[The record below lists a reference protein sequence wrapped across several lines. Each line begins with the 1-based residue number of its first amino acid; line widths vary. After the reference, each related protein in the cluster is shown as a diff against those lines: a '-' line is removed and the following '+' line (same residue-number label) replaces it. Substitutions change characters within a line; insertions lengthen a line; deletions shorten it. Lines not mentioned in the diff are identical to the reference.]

1 MYSHHFMHQLNKTVI
16 CGTNTI
22 KSHVIKMAYTHFILN
37 ILKLYP
43 FLSLLS
49 PLKKDSELDLGINS
63 DFRAQKILIQF
74 PAIICCKEALKH

>member
-43 FLSLLS
+43 FLSLVS
-49 PLKKDSELDLGINS
+49 PLKKDSELGLSINS
-63 DFRAQKILIQF
+63 DFRAQKISIQF